1 MKGVPFLPKLVYRR
15 VVKMSKA
22 KPLNKKLQVVEHPQ
36 GFVTYDDWFF
46 KSPTVVCPF
55 EGHDLGFT
63 VRDLKSCSCSQ

>member
-15 VVKMSKA
+15 VVKRSKV
-22 KPLNKKLQVVEHPQ
+22 KVVEHPQ
-36 GFVTYDDWFF
+36 GFVSYDDWFF